1 MYPEIIYQL
10 ALAQVPNIGA
20 VHAKKLCDTFGS
32 ASEIFNTSQKDL
44 EKIEFIGTI
53 KAKSIKRFK
62 DFGKAENELRF
73 IEKYAIKSLF
83 LTSPEYP
90 QRLLNCFDPPTILFY
105 KGDADL
111 NASKIV
117 AIVGTRNHSEYG
129 KNFTDKLVKTL
140 ARLNVIVVSGLAFG
154 IDSIAHKCSLK
165 YNLPT
170 VAVVAHGLDIIY
182 PEENTS
188 LAKQIIHDGGLLTEF
203 RSNTKPDKH
212 NFPSRNR
219 IVAGISDATI
229 VVESGSKGGSI
240 ITANLAWD
248 YNRDVFAVPG
258 RSIDTKS
265 EGCNKLIKDNKATL
279 LDDPAQFIDTMG
291 WNDDSETKK
300 KTVQAQ
306 LFINFKEDEKRI
318 LNCLTAT
325 EIAGIDELNFKTGLS
340 SSDIA
345 SALLNLEMQGVLKA
359 LPGKRYALNQ

>member
-1 MYPEIIYQL
+1 M
-10 ALAQVPNIGA
+10 
-20 VHAKKLCDTFGS
+20 
-32 ASEIFNTSQKDL
+32 
-44 EKIEFIGTI
+44 
-53 KAKSIKRFK
+53 
-62 DFGKAENELRF
+62 
-73 IEKYAIKSLF
+73 
-83 LTSPEYP
+83 
-90 QRLLNCFDPPTILFY
+90 
-105 KGDADL
+105 
-111 NASKIV
+111 
-117 AIVGTRNHSEYG
+117 
-129 KNFTDKLVKTL
+129 
-140 ARLNVIVVSGLAFG
+140 
-154 IDSIAHKCSLK
+154 
-165 YNLPT
+165 
-170 VAVVAHGLDIIY
+170 
-182 PEENTS
+182 
-188 LAKQIIHDGGLLTEF
+188 
-203 RSNTKPDKH
+203 
-212 NFPSRNR
+212 
-219 IVAGISDATI
+219 
-229 VVESGSKGGSI
+229 
-240 ITANLAWD
+240 AWD